1 MQGHIVDALVDL
13 TSYTAEKYDLSDP
26 EVKAMV
32 NDGRLWNIFLKY
44 STEILEFFNPSNI
57 VHLIKALLWDV
68 SMQ

>member
-44 STEILEFFNPSNI
+44 WKI
-57 VHLIKALLWDV
+57 
-68 SMQ
+68 